1 MVRAYPVDGRFK
13 KTLAFIYRDR
23 KEELQEWPLKQ
34 FHAIDLF
41 ALLNALPREQVGEG
55 AYIIL
60 TNVRGER
67 QVWQRKQIEA
77 YKPVIVIGID
87 DEKNLFRFSTF
98 LPNVPRVFLK
108 VRGADYR

>member
-1 MVRAYPVDGRFK
+1 M
-13 KTLAFIYRDR
+13 
-23 KEELQEWPLKQ
+23 KQ
-34 FHAIDLF
+34 FHAIDFF

-87 DEKNLFRFSTF
+87 DGRTFSGSAHFYRMFCEYSRKSGARTTAED
-98 LPNVPRVFLK
+98 
-108 VRGADYR
+108 RGWRIEDRYLLSR